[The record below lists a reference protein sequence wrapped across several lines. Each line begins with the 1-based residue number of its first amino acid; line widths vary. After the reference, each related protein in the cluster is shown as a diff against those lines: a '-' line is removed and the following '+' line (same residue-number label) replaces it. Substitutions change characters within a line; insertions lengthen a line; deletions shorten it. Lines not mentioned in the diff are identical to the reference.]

1 MVMRRASIGATLAML
16 VVLSGCAG
24 SAPPQDPR
32 PTIASSPTQTLALTP
47 APTPST
53 PPTARLSPSLDPIRP
68 VLRLTVYEFPSAVTK
83 IESPE
88 FSLYADG
95 LVIYAVKERSPDWT
109 WPTYELHAAQLS
121 TDQVTALLSAALDEA
136 GLRDAR
142 EEYNIPGG
150 DMGMELEWNYFDVRA
165 QGVDKRVRVYGL
177 GHDDAPD
184 AAERRGFAQLASRLL
199 DFGAEIEA
207 ARAVDLG
214 QFSPTAYDAF
224 LHTGVVTEELPVNA
238 DWPWPD
244 LDVSDFTSFDGKLW
258 RRLTPA
264 QGEAVLELD
273 IREFLIAEAP
283 DREKYVISLRPLLP
297 DEAVE
302 SGPFN

>member
-1 MVMRRASIGATLAML
+1 MHE
-16 VVLSGCAG
+16 
-24 SAPPQDPR
+24 D
-32 PTIASSPTQTLALTP
+32 
-47 APTPST
+47 
-53 PPTARLSPSLDPIRP
+53 
-68 VLRLTVYEFPSAVTK
+68 
-83 IESPE
+83 
-88 FSLYADG
+88 
-95 LVIYAVKERSPDWT
+95 
-109 WPTYELHAAQLS
+109 
-121 TDQVTALLSAALDEA
+121 
-136 GLRDAR
+136 
-142 EEYNIPGG
+142 
-150 DMGMELEWNYFDVRA
+150 WNYFEVRA
-165 QGVDKRVRVYGL
+165 DGIDKQVRVYDL
-177 GHDDAPD
+177 GHVGGPD

-207 ARAVDLG
+207 ARAADLG

-224 LHTGVVTEELPVNA
+224 LHSGVVTEELPVNA
-238 DWPWPD
+238 NWPWPD
-244 LDVSDFTSFDGKLW
+244 LDVSDFTPFDGKLW